1 MEVQHRMSLLHLVM
15 NDENINVYRQHV
27 EILARGQRGGKRD
40 IVVAQR
46 RTSFL
51 DDVLEAVD
59 LVLGL
64 VLVEHHVDDVV
75 LGQGV
80 ALPSLK
86 LRTLKIKHILN
97 LSEFELLFE
106 LRALKES

>member
-1 MEVQHRMSLLHLVM
+1 MGREFG
-15 NDENINVYRQHV
+15 
-27 EILARGQRGGKRD
+27 AAGKRAE
-40 IVVAQR
+40 VVVQR
-46 RTSFL
+46 HPVHL
-51 DDVLEAVD
+51 DDLLGVD
-59 LVLGL
+59 GLDLDL
-64 VLVEHHVDDVV
+64 VLVEHHCTGVV

>member
-1 MEVQHRMSLLHLVM
+1 M
-15 NDENINVYRQHV
+15 NVYRQHV

-80 ALPSLK
+80 ALPLLEK
-86 LRTLKIKHILN
+86 LDRVY
-97 LSEFELLFE
+97 
-106 LRALKES
+106 